1 VSPWLIVWYL
11 IAVISAVAVVA
22 FVIALVRQVL
32 LLGRTARRF
41 QEEAQPIVDDLSRES
56 ARASERAGSLSPPG
70 STRPDR
76 G

>member
-1 VSPWLIVWYL
+1 MSPWLIVWYL
-11 IAVISAVAVVA
+11 LAVISVVAVAA
-22 FVIALVRQVL
+22 FVIALVRQAM

-70 STRPDR
+70 RTRPDR